1 LRKQQQAALTE
12 EALKMSSKSFE
23 EAQEMFKNAVNSMPS
38 GWSIAGM
45 SMVDGLVSSVG
56 MMSNTLSR

>member
-1 LRKQQQAALTE
+1 
-12 EALKMSSKSFE
+12 MSSKSFE